1 MTTLTTPVMTT
12 SQLMGLVAETN
23 KDEATKSEMTATERA
38 LIIELLKERG
48 REELDFGQ
56 ELVFGGVK
64 LVKRVTGTVSIFFNS

>member
-1 MTTLTTPVMTT
+1 
-12 SQLMGLVAETN
+12 MGLVAES
-23 KDEATKSEMTATERA
+23 KDEAKSEMTATERA

-56 ELVFGGVK
+56 ELCFSGVK